1 MTRNHNPAPSLAGV
15 GESSSPVWEVYP
27 FRLALRCSVA
37 EFHRT
42 RARIRMKHGRNVLS
56 LVGDAM
62 AEGDLWR
69 ARNDTER
76 AADAK
81 RIADALNI
89 PERDRAIL
97 GI

>member
-1 MTRNHNPAPSLAGV
+1 
-15 GESSSPVWEVYP
+15 
-27 FRLALRCSVA
+27 
-37 EFHRT
+37 
-42 RARIRMKHGRNVLS
+42 MKHGRNVLS

-76 AADAK
+76 AEDAK

>member
-1 MTRNHNPAPSLAGV
+1 
-15 GESSSPVWEVYP
+15 
-27 FRLALRCSVA
+27 
-37 EFHRT
+37 
-42 RARIRMKHGRNVLS
+42 MKHGRNVLS